1 MNYLLDCD
9 LSVDT
14 LKKIIKNNSKQT
26 LLCAEWN
33 IERVVSSINYLK
45 KIGINKIDNILINRF
60 DLVLRGEESLKKSF
74 DSFGKKKLVSLI
86 NKNVKNVL
94 YLDQY

>member
-1 MNYLLDCD
+1 MNFLLDCD
-9 LSVDT
+9 LSIGT

-33 IERVVSSINYLK
+33 IERVVESINYLK
-45 KIGINKIDNILINRF
+45 RIGIVKIDNILINRF
-60 DLVLRGEESLKKSF
+60 DIVLRGETSLEKSF
-74 DSFGKKKLVSLI
+74 DKFGKTKLVNLI
-86 NKNVKNVL
+86 NKNIKNII

>member
-1 MNYLLDCD
+1 MNFLLDCD
-9 LSVDT
+9 LSIGT

-33 IERVVSSINYLK
+33 IERVVESINYLK
-45 KIGINKIDNILINRF
+45 KIGIVKIDNILINRF
-60 DLVLRGEESLKKSF
+60 DIVLRGETSLEKSF
-74 DSFGKKKLVSLI
+74 DKFGKTKLVNLI
-86 NKNVKNVL
+86 NKNIKNII

>member
-9 LSVDT
+9 LSIDT

-26 LLCAEWN
+26 LLYAEWN
-33 IERVVSSINYLK
+33 IERVVESTNYLK
-45 KIGINKIDNILINRF
+45 SIGIKKIEDILINRF
-60 DLVLRGEESLKKSF
+60 DIVLRGEESLKKSF
-74 DSFGKKKLVSLI
+74 DSFGKKKLVSLV
-86 NKNVKNVL
+86 NKNLNNIL

>member
-9 LSVDT
+9 ISIET

-26 LLCAEWN
+26 LLSSEWN

-45 KIGINKIDNILINRF
+45 SIGINKIDNILINRF
-60 DLVLRGEESLKKSF
+60 DILLRGEKSLEYSF
-74 DSFGKKKLVSLI
+74 EKFGKKKLVNLI
-86 NKNVKNVL
+86 NKSLKNIL